1 MELGLR
7 LGEAPAARSFWATET
22 AGTAKRGSLGIVF
35 GMRLGVGRGADEG
48 ELGEKE
54 DAMEEKD
61 EMEGEVEEEEEEEEE
76 RGSAEPPLQLNL
88 LPLLP
93 LSAQP
98 SFSQPR
104 FPWASEAG
112 KGPVK
117 VSEIFRG

>member
-7 LGEAPAARSFWATET
+7 LGEAPAGRSFWA

-35 GMRLGVGRGADEG
+35 GMRLGVADG

-54 DAMEEKD
+54 DAMEEK

-104 FPWASEAG
+104 FPWASEGG
-112 KGPVK
+112 KRPVK